1 MANTNITLTS
11 LDFADYKNSL
21 KTFLQSQSQFQDY
34 NFDGSNLSV
43 ILDLLSYNTYMN
55 AFYMNMVASEMFL
68 DTAQQ
73 RDSVVLR
80 AKELNYVPRSFRSSY
95 ALIDLVVADV
105 DPSIVLLTIPSGT
118 SFTGRAGTNNY
129 TFSTNQT
136 IVVQANTD
144 GNFYASNVAIY
155 EGTTVTDTFTVQ
167 PASNKNVQQ
176 FTLSNP
182 TIDTTSL
189 SVVSIENGGA
199 NVIPYIISTSLL
211 DLTSKSNV
219 YFIQGADNSQYQ
231 IIFGDNVVG
240 RRPADQSIV
249 AATYLVTNGQL
260 PNGIAT
266 FTPNGTL
273 GGSSNIAVYTV
284 SPAQGGD
291 IGEDINSIRYN
302 APRYFSTQERAVTTS
317 DYETLL
323 TVTYPEIQAISV
335 YGGETTSPPQYGKV
349 FISLKLYN
357 FDNIPQDKV
366 TEYSQFLTTRAPL
379 TIIPVF
385 IEPNYIY
392 ASVATTVKY
401 NINQTT
407 LQPADI
413 STFVTSAIQTYNNQY
428 LDNFKST
435 LLYSRLVEA
444 IDVAHPSIISN
455 QTEYSVMKKLIPTQN
470 LTNYT
475 LSYNIPFNTEGQP
488 GTTVNSSQFIQNGV
502 YLTVEDT
509 GATFNTVTQT
519 YTGNLIISGQP
530 QNIVGSIDFT
540 NGIIAL
546 NNFQVDSYVGDAIR
560 FYCRLPE
567 NVKDVTTSQNVIFE
581 IPNDEIVVNVQT
593 VRQ

>member
-95 ALIDLVVADV
+95 ALIDLVVANV

-167 PASNKNVQQ
+167 PASNTNVQQ

-240 RRPADQSIV
+240 RRPVDQSIV

-273 GGSSNIAVYTV
+273 GGSSNITVYTV

-366 TEYSQFLTTRAPL
+366 TEYSQFLATRAPL

-413 STFVTSAIQTYNNQY
+413 STFVTSAIQTYNKQY
-428 LDNFKST
+428 LNNFKST

-470 LTNYT
+470 LANYT
-475 LSYNIPFNTEGQP
+475 LSYNIPFNAEGQP
-488 GTTVNSSQFIQNGV
+488 GTTVKSSQFIQNGV
-502 YLTVEDT
+502 YITVEDT

-530 QNIVGSIDFT
+530 QNIVGGIDFT
-540 NGIIAL
+540 NGIITL
-546 NNFQVDSYVGDAIR
+546 NNFRVDSYVGDAIR

>member
-1 MANTNITLTS
+1 MANTNINLTS

-21 KTFLQSQSQFQDY
+21 KAYLQSQSQFQDY

-80 AKELNYVPRSFRSSY
+80 AKELNYVPRSFKSAY
-95 ALIDLVVADV
+95 ALVDLVVANV

-129 TFSTNQT
+129 TFSTNQS
-136 IVVQANTD
+136 IVVQANTP
-144 GNFYASNVAIY
+144 GTFYVPSVEIY
-155 EGTTVTDTFTVQ
+155 EGTSVTDTFVVQ
-167 PASNKNVQQ
+167 PLSNTNTQQ

-199 NVIPYIISTSLL
+199 NVIPYKLSTTLL
-211 DLTSKSNV
+211 DLTSNSNV
-219 YFIQGADNSQYQ
+219 YFLQGADNSQYQ
-231 IIFGDNVVG
+231 IIFGDNIVG
-240 RRPADQSIV
+240 RRPADQSVV

-260 PNGIAT
+260 PNGISV
-266 FTPNGTL
+266 FSPNGTL
-273 GGSSNIAVYTV
+273 GGSSNITVTTV
-284 SPAQGGD
+284 SAAQGGD

-302 APRYFSTQERAVTTS
+302 APRYFATQGRAVTTN
-317 DYETLL
+317 DYKTLL

-335 YGGETTSPPQYGKV
+335 YGGETITPPRYGQV

-357 FDNIPQDKV
+357 FDNIPQDKIQ
-366 TEYSQFLTTRAPL
+366 EYTTFLASRAPL
-379 TIIPVF
+379 TIQTVF
-385 IEPNYIY
+385 VEPDYTY
-392 ASVATTVKY
+392 ASVQTTVKY

-413 STFVTSAIQTYNNQY
+413 SAFVTSAIQSYNLAN
-428 LDNFKST
+428 LDNFQTT

-444 IDVAHPSIISN
+444 IDAAHPSIVSN
-455 QTEYSVMKKLIPTQN
+455 QTKYSVMKKLHPSITPK
-470 LTNYT
+470 NYT
-475 LSYNIPFNTEGQP
+475 LSYNMPFNTEGQP
-488 GTTVNSSQFIQNGV
+488 GTTITTTQFILNGSYV
-502 YLTVEDT
+502 TIEDT
-509 GATFNTVTQT
+509 GANYDNVTQT
-519 YTGNLIISGQP
+519 YIGNLIITGQP
-530 QNIVGSIDFT
+530 NNIVGSVDFT
-540 NGIIAL
+540 NGIITLYGFYA
-546 NNFQVDSYVGDAIR
+546 QSYVGDAIR
-560 FYCRLPE
+560 FYCQLPE
-567 NVKDVTTSQNVIFE
+567 NIKDVSTTQNTIFE

>member
-95 ALIDLVVADV
+95 ALVDLVVANV

-155 EGTTVTDTFTVQ
+155 EGTSVTDTFTVQ
-167 PASNKNVQQ
+167 PASNTDVQQ

-199 NVIPYIISTSLL
+199 NVIPYILSTTLL
-211 DLTSKSNV
+211 DLTSNSNV
-219 YFIQGADNSQYQ
+219 YFLQGADNSQYQ

-240 RRPADQSIV
+240 RRPADQAIV
-249 AATYLVTNGQL
+249 AATYLITNGQL

-273 GGSSNIAVYTV
+273 GSSSNITVNTV

-291 IGEDINSIRYN
+291 IGEDINSIRFN
-302 APRYFSTQERAVTTS
+302 APRYFATQERAVTTS

-366 TEYSQFLTTRAPL
+366 TEYSQFLATRAPL
-379 TIIPVF
+379 TIVPVF
-385 IEPNYIY
+385 VEPDYTY

-413 STFVTSAIQTYNNQY
+413 STFVTSAIQTYNLQY
-428 LDNFKST
+428 LDNFAST

-444 IDVAHPSIISN
+444 IDSAHPSIISN
-455 QTEYSVMKKLIPTQN
+455 QTEYSVMKKLLPTSATQ
-470 LTNYT
+470 NYT
-475 LSYNIPFNTEGQP
+475 LTYNMPFNNEGQS
-488 GTTVNSSQFIQNGV
+488 GTTVTSTQYIVDGV
-502 YLTVEDT
+502 YYTIEDT
-509 GATFNTVTQT
+509 GASFNTITQT
-519 YTGNLIISGQP
+519 YTGNLIVSGQP
-530 QNIVGSIDFT
+530 SNVVGTVDFT
-540 NGIIAL
+540 NGVITL
-546 NNFQVDSYVGDAIR
+546 TNFFVDSYVGDAIR
-560 FYCRLPE
+560 FYCQLPE
-567 NVKDVTTSQNVIFE
+567 NVKDVSTSQNVIFE
-581 IPNDEIVVNVQT
+581 IPNDEIIVNVQI

>member
-95 ALIDLVVADV
+95 ALVDLVVANV
-105 DPSIVLLTIPSGT
+105 NPSIVLLTIPSGT

-144 GNFYASNVAIY
+144 GKFYASNVAIY
-155 EGTTVTDTFTVQ
+155 EGTSVTDTFTVQ
-167 PASNKNVQQ
+167 PASNTDVQQ

-199 NVIPYIISTSLL
+199 NVIPYMLSTTLL
-211 DLTSKSNV
+211 DLTSNSNV
-219 YFIQGADNSQYQ
+219 YFLQGADNSQYQ

-240 RRPADQSIV
+240 RRPADQAIV
-249 AATYLVTNGQL
+249 AATYLITNGQL

-273 GGSSNIAVYTV
+273 GSSSNITVNTV

-291 IGEDINSIRYN
+291 IGEDINSIRFN
-302 APRYFSTQERAVTTS
+302 APRYFATQERAVTTS

-366 TEYSQFLTTRAPL
+366 TEYSQFLATRAPL

-385 IEPNYIY
+385 VEPDYTY

-413 STFVTSAIQTYNNQY
+413 STFVTSAIQTYNLQY
-428 LDNFKST
+428 LDNFAST

-444 IDVAHPSIISN
+444 IDSAHPSIISN
-455 QTEYSVMKKLIPTQN
+455 QTEYSVMKKLLPTSATQ
-470 LTNYT
+470 NYT
-475 LSYNIPFNTEGQP
+475 LTYNMPFNTEGQS
-488 GTTVNSSQFIQNGV
+488 GTTVTSTQYIVDGV
-502 YLTVEDT
+502 YYTIEDT
-509 GATFNTVTQT
+509 GASFNAITQT
-519 YTGNLIISGQP
+519 YTGNLIVSGQP
-530 QNIVGSIDFT
+530 SNVVGTVDFT
-540 NGIIAL
+540 NGVITL
-546 NNFQVDSYVGDAIR
+546 TNFFVDSYVGDAIR
-560 FYCRLPE
+560 FYCQLPE
-567 NVKDVTTSQNVIFE
+567 NVKDVSTSQNVIFE
-581 IPNDEIVVNVQT
+581 IPNDEIIVNVQI

>member
-11 LDFADYKNSL
+11 LDFTDYKNSL

-95 ALIDLVVADV
+95 ALVDLVVANV
-105 DPSIVLLTIPSGT
+105 NPSIILLTIPSGT

-144 GNFYASNVAIY
+144 GKFYASNVAIY
-155 EGTTVTDTFTVQ
+155 EGTSVTDTFTVQ
-167 PASNKNVQQ
+167 PASNTDVQQ

-199 NVIPYIISTSLL
+199 NVIPYILSTTLL
-211 DLTSKSNV
+211 DLTSNSNV
-219 YFIQGADNSQYQ
+219 YFLQGADNSQYQ

-240 RRPADQSIV
+240 RRPADQAIV

-273 GGSSNIAVYTV
+273 GSSSNITVNTV

-291 IGEDINSIRYN
+291 IGEDINSIRFN
-302 APRYFSTQERAVTTS
+302 APRYFATQERAVTTS

-335 YGGETTSPPQYGKV
+335 YGGETTSPTQYGKV

-366 TEYSQFLTTRAPL
+366 TEYSQFLATRAPL

-385 IEPNYIY
+385 VEPDYTY

-413 STFVTSAIQTYNNQY
+413 STFVISAIQTYNLQY
-428 LDNFKST
+428 LDNFAST

-444 IDVAHPSIISN
+444 IDSAHPSIISN
-455 QTEYSVMKKLIPTQN
+455 QTEYSVMKKLLPTSATQ
-470 LTNYT
+470 NYT
-475 LSYNIPFNTEGQP
+475 LTYNMPFNTEGQS
-488 GTTVNSSQFIQNGV
+488 GTTITSTQYIVDGV
-502 YLTVEDT
+502 YYTIEDT
-509 GATFNTVTQT
+509 GASFNTITQT
-519 YTGNLIISGQP
+519 YTGNLIVSGQP
-530 QNIVGSIDFT
+530 SNVVGTVDFT
-540 NGIIAL
+540 NGVITL
-546 NNFQVDSYVGDAIR
+546 TNFFVDSYVGDAIR
-560 FYCRLPE
+560 FYCQLPE
-567 NVKDVTTSQNVIFE
+567 NVKDVSTSQNVIFE
-581 IPNDEIVVNVQT
+581 IPNDEIIVNVQI

>member
-21 KTFLQSQSQFQDY
+21 QTFLQSQSQFQDY

-95 ALIDLVVADV
+95 ALIDLVVANV

-167 PASNKNVQQ
+167 PASNTNVQQ

-335 YGGETTSPPQYGKV
+335 YGGETISPPQYGKV

>member
-95 ALIDLVVADV
+95 ALIDLVVANV

-167 PASNKNVQQ
+167 PASNTNVQQ

-211 DLTSKSNV
+211 DLTSQSNV

-260 PNGIAT
+260 PNGIST

-273 GGSSNIAVYTV
+273 GSSSNITVYTV

-335 YGGETTSPPQYGKV
+335 YGGETISPPQYGKV

-366 TEYSQFLTTRAPL
+366 TEYSQFLATRAPL

-470 LTNYT
+470 LANYT

-488 GTTVNSSQFIQNGV
+488 GTTVKSSQFIQNGV
-502 YLTVEDT
+502 YLTVEDI

>member
-21 KTFLQSQSQFQDY
+21 QTFLQSQSQFQDY

-167 PASNKNVQQ
+167 PASNTNVQQ

>member
-167 PASNKNVQQ
+167 PASNTNVQQ

-470 LTNYT
+470 LANYT

>member
-95 ALIDLVVADV
+95 ALIDLVVANV

-167 PASNKNVQQ
+167 PASNTNVQQ

-199 NVIPYIISTSLL
+199 NVIPYIISTTLL
-211 DLTSKSNV
+211 DLTSQSNV

-335 YGGETTSPPQYGKV
+335 YGGETISPPQYGKV

-366 TEYSQFLTTRAPL
+366 TEYSQFLATRAPL

>member
-167 PASNKNVQQ
+167 PASNTNVQQ

-335 YGGETTSPPQYGKV
+335 YGGETISPPQYGKV

-488 GTTVNSSQFIQNGV
+488 GTTVKSSQFIQNGV

>member
-21 KTFLQSQSQFQDY
+21 QTFLQSQSQFQDY

-167 PASNKNVQQ
+167 PASNTNVQQ

-470 LTNYT
+470 LANYT

>member
-1 MANTNITLTS
+1 M
-11 LDFADYKNSL
+11 
-21 KTFLQSQSQFQDY
+21 
-34 NFDGSNLSV
+34 
-43 ILDLLSYNTYMN
+43 
-55 AFYMNMVASEMFL
+55 
-68 DTAQQ
+68 
-73 RDSVVLR
+73 
-80 AKELNYVPRSFRSSY
+80 
-95 ALIDLVVADV
+95 
-105 DPSIVLLTIPSGT
+105 
-118 SFTGRAGTNNY
+118 
-129 TFSTNQT
+129 
-136 IVVQANTD
+136 
-144 GNFYASNVAIY
+144 
-155 EGTTVTDTFTVQ
+155 
-167 PASNKNVQQ
+167 
-176 FTLSNP
+176 
-182 TIDTTSL
+182 
-189 SVVSIENGGA
+189 
-199 NVIPYIISTSLL
+199 
-211 DLTSKSNV
+211 
-219 YFIQGADNSQYQ
+219 
-231 IIFGDNVVG
+231 
-240 RRPADQSIV
+240 
-249 AATYLVTNGQL
+249 
-260 PNGIAT
+260 
-266 FTPNGTL
+266 
-273 GGSSNIAVYTV
+273 
-284 SPAQGGD
+284 
-291 IGEDINSIRYN
+291 
-302 APRYFSTQERAVTTS
+302 
-317 DYETLL
+317 
-323 TVTYPEIQAISV
+323 
-335 YGGETTSPPQYGKV
+335 
-349 FISLKLYN
+349 
-357 FDNIPQDKV
+357 
-366 TEYSQFLTTRAPL
+366 
-379 TIIPVF
+379 F

-470 LTNYT
+470 LANYT

-488 GTTVNSSQFIQNGV
+488 GTTVKSSQFIQNGV
-502 YLTVEDT
+502 YLTVEDI